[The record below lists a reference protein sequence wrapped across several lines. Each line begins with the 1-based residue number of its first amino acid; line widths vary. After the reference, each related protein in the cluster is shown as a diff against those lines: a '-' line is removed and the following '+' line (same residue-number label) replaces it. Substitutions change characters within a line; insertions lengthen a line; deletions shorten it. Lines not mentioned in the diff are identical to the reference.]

1 MSNSTFALMMY
12 PSGDEKARQ
21 NVAAGAIITM
31 TIFGIACIALRIYTR
46 ALIVR
51 NMGKEDW
58 TMIAAAILTI
68 TFAIQLLVAVK
79 EFKLGYSGM
88 SLSMEQAVAGSKLG
102 LSAIV
107 VYKSIVTLIKASI
120 LMIYLRLSVTKTFE
134 WLCKGSIYLLFT
146 YQAIVIII
154 VPLECIPL
162 RKAWDFSGTVPG
174 HCINTAV
181 FYYITSAFHILMD
194 VWILLLPY
202 KLIFSIPRPTREK
215 FAVYA
220 VFGLGAFSTICAVIR
235 FHFLIVSLNSMDPY
249 YDSLGVNVWSVIEVN
264 VGIICASMPTLRPLL
279 SRAQRVRTR
288 HALKMSEQSD
298 KPSTPWSSKRGGL
311 LQVKEM
317 FITLGTVTAG
327 TFKSTRD
334 SVYDVEQW
342 RDEKPPPVPPKDMKT
357 LRLSYPDMAHRKF

>member
-1 MSNSTFALMMY
+1 MY

-21 NVAAGAIITM
+21 DVAVGAIVTM
-31 TIFGIACIALRIYTR
+31 TILGMACVALRIHTR
-46 ALIVR
+46 ARIVR
-51 NMGKEDW
+51 NMGNEDW
-58 TMIAAAILTI
+58 TMIVAAILAMTL
-68 TFAIQLLVAVK
+68 AIQLLISVK
-79 EFKLGYSGM
+79 VFKMGYSGM
-88 SLSMEQAVAGSKLG
+88 SLSMEQAVASSKLG
-102 LSAIV
+102 LSVIV
-107 VYKSIVTLIKASI
+107 VYKSTVTLIKASI

-162 RKAWDFSGTVPG
+162 RKMWDFSGTVPG
-174 HCINTAV
+174 HCIDTAT

-220 VFGLGAFSTICAVIR
+220 VFGLGAFSTICSVIR
-235 FHFLIVSLNSMDPY
+235 FYFLVVALNSMDPY

-298 KPSTPWSSKRGGL
+298 GLSIPWSSKRGGL

-327 TFKSTRD
+327 TFKSSRD
-334 SVYDVEQW
+334 SVYEEEQW
-342 RDEKPPPVPPKDMKT
+342 RDEKPPPVPPKDWREP
-357 LRLSYPDMAHRKF
+357 RLSYPDMA

>member
-1 MSNSTFALMMY
+1 MSDNAFALLMY

-21 NVAAGAIITM
+21 NVAVGAVVTM
-31 TIFGIACIALRIYTR
+31 TLLGMACVALRIHTR
-46 ALIVR
+46 A
-51 NMGKEDW
+51 
-58 TMIAAAILTI
+58 AAAILTVA
-68 TFAIQLLVAVK
+68 FATQLLVAVK
-79 EFKLGYSGM
+79 VFKMGYSGM
-88 SLSMEQAVAGSKLG
+88 SLSMEQAVASSKLG
-102 LSAIV
+102 LSIIV
-107 VYKSIVTLIKASI
+107 VYKSTVTLIKASI

-162 RKAWDFSGTVPG
+162 RKMWDLSSHVPG
-174 HCINTAV
+174 HCIDTAT

-220 VFGLGAFSTICAVIR
+220 VFGLGAFSTLCSVIR
-235 FHFLIVSLNSMDPY
+235 FHFLVVALNSKDPY
-249 YDSLGVNVWSVIEVN
+249 YDSLGVNVWSAVEVN

-288 HALKMSEQSD
+288 HALKVTEQSEG
-298 KPSTPWSSKRGGL
+298 SFTPWSSRRGGL
-311 LQVKEM
+311 LQAKEM
-317 FITLGTVTAG
+317 FITLGTITAG
-327 TFKSTRD
+327 TFKGSRNSVRD
-334 SVYDVEQW
+334 EEQW
-342 RDEKPPPVPPKDMKT
+342 RDEKPPPVPPKDGREP
-357 LRLSYPDMAHRKF
+357 RLSYPDVAHRKF